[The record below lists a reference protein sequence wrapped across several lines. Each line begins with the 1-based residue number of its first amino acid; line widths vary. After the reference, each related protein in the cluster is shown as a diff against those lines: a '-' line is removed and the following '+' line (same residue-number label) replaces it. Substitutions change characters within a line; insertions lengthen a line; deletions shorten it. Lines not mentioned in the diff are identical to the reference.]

1 MLREKRAQK
10 TAMQGPQR
18 DRAHAAAPHSQSLT
32 PVVTPPV
39 LDAATILRLQRTVGN
54 AAVSAI
60 LAQRDGPPAATTT
73 AQAPTPVRSRP
84 RPSPSTSSTFP
95 WVGKVQT
102 RYNAALRSEPSKD
115 PNAPFDNITADLP
128 TGTLVEVTG
137 VEKGWLK
144 VEVIDAAGGGPQKGY
159 VSHELVHFV
168 RGGAWEIEMPPDP
181 VPRLVFSVTEAFLV
195 LKRAEMKRGSDP
207 KFAPK
212 DDEARRI
219 EVATKTLEDTKRYRV
234 DASTFRVT
242 FVQTAGTKIKIE
254 SIEDFVLFAETVE
267 HQYASATVKEV
278 ASEIRQVW
286 FAGEKWETLLASR
299 GIEGVNIEAE
309 TDPIGQMFDMED
321 LHSKGSQ
328 KILKT
333 RLGDV
338 AISHVMTGIDATLSG
353 MAEKPGRS
361 HPVLRLG
368 WTMADEVI
376 HGDPR
381 DFATWSGDIGQ
392 AYGEYILERYHN
404 DVTNKSL
411 KDYVADKAS
420 PAQFLGDIHGY
431 IATQVWR
438 DTPTSIDPG
447 GGTMTVSG
455 ILRALYMVDKAAS
468 PAALTYQAYVESLKG
483 ERGAALRASVVERS
497 LGFARLWYV
506 KARASVWHAANY
518 YVDEFDR
525 HHQENEQSAGADEKL
540 DSIVDSFMKMLADKV
555 K

>member
-1 MLREKRAQK
+1 MLREKRAQE
-10 TAMQGPQR
+10 TAKQGPQQ
-18 DRAHAAAPHSQSLT
+18 DRAHAAAPHSQSLI
-32 PVVTPPV
+32 PVATPPA
-39 LDAATILRLQRTVGN
+39 LDVATILRLQRTVGN
-54 AAVSAI
+54 ATVSAI
-60 LAQRDGPPAATTT
+60 LAQRDGPAAATTT
-73 AQAPTPVRSRP
+73 APAPTPSRP
-84 RPSPSTSSTFP
+84 RPQPSPSPSSTFP

-102 RYNAALRSEPSKD
+102 GYNAALRSDPSKD
-115 PNAPFDNITADLP
+115 PNAPFANITADLP

-181 VPRLVFSVTEAFLV
+181 VPRLVFSVSEAFLV
-195 LKRAEMKRGSDP
+195 LKRAEMKRASDP
-207 KFAPK
+207 KFAPTE
-212 DDEARRI
+212 DEARRI
-219 EVATKTLEDTKRYRV
+219 EVATKALEDTKRYRV

-299 GIEGVNIEAE
+299 GIDGVNIEDPK
-309 TDPIGQMFDMED
+309 DPIGQIFDMED
-321 LHSKGSQ
+321 LHAKGSQ
-328 KILKT
+328 KVLKT
-333 RLGDV
+333 RLGEV
-338 AISHVMTGIDATLSG
+338 AISHVMAGIDATLSG
-353 MAEKPGRS
+353 MAGKPGRT
-361 HPVLRLG
+361 HPKLRGG
-368 WTMADEVI
+368 WDMANDVI

-404 DVTNKSL
+404 DVTNKAL
-411 KDYVADKAS
+411 KDFVADKAS

-431 IATQVWR
+431 IAKQVWT
-438 DTPTSIDPG
+438 DTPATIDPG

-455 ILRALYMVDKAAS
+455 ILRALYMVDKAGS
-468 PAALTYQAYVESLKG
+468 PAAKTYQAYLEKLTGES
-483 ERGAALRASVVERS
+483 GAALRAFVVERS
-497 LGFARLWYV
+497 LGFARLWYI
-506 KARASVWHAANY
+506 KALATIRTGHYGDQFDNHHEENNTSAAP
-518 YVDEFDR
+518 
-525 HHQENEQSAGADEKL
+525 ADKL
-540 DSIVDSFMKMLADKV
+540 DDVVDSFMKMLADKV